1 MANHTPRTFSVN
13 AKPAAQS
20 AVAAPTV
27 PALQVRTANGD
38 PKFYDFESSSP
49 IVGQRWDSWV
59 AAREALHA
67 SELFKQE
74 RKLREELL
82 TECKTDLQ
90 QSQSPVLVS
99 TRAAFPTLTFV
110 VSLRFG
116 KLAFAMVEP
125 EAKKAGKAKIIT

>member
-49 IVGQRWDSWV
+49 VVGQSWDEWV

-67 SELFKQE
+67 CEEFKTE
-74 RKLREELL
+74 RQKREKLLAD
-82 TECKTDLQ
+82 CKTDLQ
-90 QSQSPVLVS
+90 QSQAPVLVS
-99 TRAAFPTLTFV
+99 TRLAFPTLTFV